1 MAKFRKKAPW
11 LWKVDKRTGGRPKN
25 GKEGIG
31 GTGLRKIGGKPYRR
45 TSWHQRKVP
54 IANPTSRKR
63 YVRAR
68 PNYDAKTKTYTGLT
82 ASEMAQ
88 RRGGKVV
95 KENVWYRLYQDAGG
109 GMYDKTPVWSVYE
122 EEK

>member
-1 MAKFRKKAPW
+1 MWIRDSNK
-11 LWKVDKRTGGRPKN
+11 
-25 GKEGIG
+25 
-31 GTGLRKIGGKPYRR
+31 R

-109 GMYDKTPVWSVYE
+109 GMYDKAPVWSVYE

>member
-1 MAKFRKKAPW
+1 MHGEVQEEGTLALEGRQE
-11 LWKVDKRTGGRPKN
+11 DRRSIEERQGGHWWQW
-25 GKEGIG
+25 
-31 GTGLRKIGGKPYRR
+31 
-45 TSWHQRKVP
+45 SQVP
-54 IANPTSRKR
+54 IPNPTSRKR

-88 RRGGKVV
+88 RRGGKVI
-95 KENVWYRLYQDAGG
+95 KERSWFNWPGVYNEEARVQDWFS
-109 GMYDKTPVWSVYE
+109 TPVWSVYE